1 MSETLPRVEQP
12 QKTIRWRLW
21 LRGGLL
27 LLLCALCGF
36 GLIATPVLDL
46 NSFHYWGKYVLPTF
60 AVVTIILGGLP
71 EAAEDRISWIGVV
84 QLLFHWLGVMGATYL
99 IFSFA
104 GDFITADIAGPIVIV
119 LLALSTYLAGIYFDK
134 LLIPLSIVI
143 AGIAVGT
150 VWLENN
156 VLLVILMCVALL
168 GVAGLIVWLTAKGRG
183 RQELPAT
190 SENTTAD

>member
-1 MSETLPRVEQP
+1 MSATLPSTEQP
-12 QKTIRWRLW
+12 RQTRRWRLW

-27 LLLCALCGF
+27 LLLCAICGF

-46 NSFHYWGKYVLPTF
+46 HSFHYWGKYVLPTF

-71 EAAEDRISWIGVV
+71 EAAEDRISWLGVL

-143 AGIAVGT
+143 AGIAIGT

-156 VLLVILMCVALL
+156 VLLIVLICAGLL
-168 GVAGLIVWLTAKGRG
+168 AVAGLIVWLTSKGRG
-183 RQELPAT
+183 GQP
-190 SENTTAD
+190 SS